1 MGALWQTDS
10 HQAQADSPS
19 ATPLA
24 KKLKPAQSWRR
35 LYWMILLMALI
46 ALGFAATREMH
57 TAHWQARTFSQWAA
71 QLTYTVAP
79 GASDA
84 MVYPGD
90 GPFDRRLGYSALG
103 ACLPR
108 LLKRN

>member
-57 TAHWQARTFSQWAA
+57 TAHWQARTFSRLTSAWA
-71 QLTYTVAP
+71 TAP
-79 GASDA
+79 WVSSCRACS
-84 MVYPGD
+84 
-90 GPFDRRLGYSALG
+90 SATI
-103 ACLPR
+103 
-108 LLKRN
+108 